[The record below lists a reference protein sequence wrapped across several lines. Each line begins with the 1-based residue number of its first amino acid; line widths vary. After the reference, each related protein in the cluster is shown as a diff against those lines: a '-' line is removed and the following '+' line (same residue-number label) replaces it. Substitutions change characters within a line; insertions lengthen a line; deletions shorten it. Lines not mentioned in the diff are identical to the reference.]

1 MVLSTHK
8 GQYDAAEPWGGQ
20 GETLESERDERN
32 EEEGGASIGGAS
44 SSGAVRQAE
53 RRSFEEGKSAEGND
67 GPSDGEGMR
76 DEELEETGGSGG
88 RSSVSSKPGKQ
99 PGGGADT
106 RSHGGSSGDKKRR
119 TPRTEHWIART
130 SEYIDGKR
138 NEKYWSWI
146 RVSGTI
152 GGICDE
158 AAFVVTIR
166 FIACIAERFSMQMIW
181 AI

>member
-76 DEELEETGGSGG
+76 GEELEETGGSGE
-88 RSSVSSKPGKQ
+88 RSSASSKPGKQ

-106 RSHGGSSGDKKRR
+106 RSHGGSSGIKK
-119 TPRTEHWIART
+119 
-130 SEYIDGKR
+130 
-138 NEKYWSWI
+138 
-146 RVSGTI
+146 
-152 GGICDE
+152 GGRH
-158 AAFVVTIR
+158 VLNTG
-166 FIACIAERFSMQMIW
+166 
-181 AI
+181 

>member
-1 MVLSTHK
+1 MVLSTLK

-99 PGGGADT
+99 SGGGVDT
-106 RSHGGSSGDKKRR
+106 ARTGAPRAKKREGR
-119 TPRTEHWIART
+119 HVLNT
-130 SEYIDGKR
+130 G
-138 NEKYWSWI
+138 
-146 RVSGTI
+146 
-152 GGICDE
+152 
-158 AAFVVTIR
+158 
-166 FIACIAERFSMQMIW
+166 
-181 AI
+181 